1 MDDPWRA
8 VQAGAGAVRVWLPAG
23 AQLEEVGGLEYWS
36 PDPRQGRFTVASD
49 GEDVLGA
56 ERAAGGEVTVELD
69 ERSARGGVDVRRL
82 RYRVR
87 VQEPRDALEGQR
99 YVGGVTAEHI
109 SDMLLLRRGDSVIR
123 AGYTVRADADP
134 ELRKTFAEVLDRL
147 RVGSE
152 T

>member
-1 MDDPWRA
+1 MDDPWRP

-23 AQLEEVGGLEYWS
+23 ERLEEVGGLEYWS
-36 PDPRQGRFTVASD
+36 PDPRQGRFTVAAD

-69 ERSARGGVDVRRL
+69 ERGARGGLEVRRL

-87 VQEPRDALEGQR
+87 LQEPRDALEGHR
-99 YVGGVTAEHI
+99 HVGDVPAEHLT
-109 SDMLLLRRGDSVIR
+109 DVLLLRRGDRVIR

-134 ELRKTFAEVLDRL
+134 ELRATFAEVLDRV